1 MISRRTVGMVV
12 VLAGLIP
19 CASAQERMPPIPP
32 DKMTDAQKVVAAQF
46 KALRGS
52 EPTAPPWSVLLR
64 VPDHV
69 IPALQIRQH
78 YTDRGVLGPRLT
90 ELAILINARHW
101 TSNWVWTSH
110 APAAATAGLKPA
122 IIAAIAEGRRPEGMA
137 EDEAI
142 VYEVCTELESNRSVS
157 DATYARAL
165 AAFGE
170 PGVVEI
176 ATVEGYYTY
185 IAMVANVARVGA
197 QPNATPP
204 LERFPR

>member
-1 MISRRTVGMVV
+1 M
-12 VLAGLIP
+12 
-19 CASAQERMPPIPP
+19 
-32 DKMTDAQKVVAAQF
+32 
-46 KALRGS
+46 
-52 EPTAPPWSVLLR
+52 
-64 VPDHV
+64 
-69 IPALQIRQH
+69 
-78 YTDRGVLGPRLT
+78 GPRLT

-110 APAAATAGLKPA
+110 APAAAKAGLKQA
-122 IIAAIAEGRRPEGMA
+122 IITAIAEGRRPEGMA

-142 VYEVCTELESNRSVS
+142 VYDVCAELESNRSVS

-176 ATVEGYYTY
+176 ATIEGYYTY